1 MAGLLAWA
9 ADVVGGHKED
19 EEHPDSSISIVFTAE
34 QQKYVQELDR
44 KAASLSRSVQ
54 DLRLRLPPPDIAQ
67 RLPHLHAHS
76 LASNA
81 ALALQLNSHSATRQ
95 QDSKKCID
103 HAPLWHPWRGIN
115 CLHMGGA
122 QLREL
127 TLLEENAAYEKA
139 ISNCEC
145 KIQEKLQE
153 ANSLRRKL
161 KELDEIEKSLAAELD
176 SARTVLNANRSGR
189 VIESEVEPRTADE
202 AGADTDVSESAI
214 REKLEEKK
222 RELSSVEEIVQ
233 EWEKQW
239 EQVKHNALKQPSPVQ
254 REKMLDKQLHSLIE
268 QLEGKQA
275 QAEGLVSEMHLKEKE
290 LERLNGLW
298 RKVESSNIEAD
309 TARNRLGRSTY
320 EKGYASADYVV
331 DAHAKLPYYTGRN
344 ENQQKLML
352 LRSAFV
358 LYILALHIAVFIK
371 ISF

>member
-95 QDSKKCID
+95 Q
-103 HAPLWHPWRGIN
+103 
-115 CLHMGGA
+115 A

-202 AGADTDVSESAI
+202 AGTDTDVSESAI

-331 DAHAKLPYYTGRN
+331 DAHTKLPYYTGRN